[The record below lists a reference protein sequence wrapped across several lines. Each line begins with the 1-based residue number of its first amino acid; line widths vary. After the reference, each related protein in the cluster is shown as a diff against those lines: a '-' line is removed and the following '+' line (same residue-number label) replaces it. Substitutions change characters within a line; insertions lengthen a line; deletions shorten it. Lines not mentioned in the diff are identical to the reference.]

1 MKKFL
6 IVIAMGT
13 ITLNMAACGGA
24 KEKDKEQEFQWTVD
38 RFDDIRVMQ
47 YRVPGF
53 DALPLEQKL
62 LVYYLSE
69 AALWGRDIL
78 FDQNFKYNLP
88 VRRTLEG
95 IYNTWAGD
103 RKSEE
108 WKAFETYLKKVWF
121 ANGVHHHYSGDKFK
135 PGFSEE
141 YFDAL
146 LVGTPN
152 DVLPLDFGTREEL
165 IATVKPVI
173 FDPSLWPLRINQAEG
188 QDLLQTSA
196 MNYYEGVTQAEAEKF
211 YADMVDPKDPQPISY
226 GLNSKLIKKDG
237 KIQEVVWKE
246 GGMYGKAIE
255 QITHWLGKAQEVA
268 EGDQKIIIA
277 DLIRYYKTGDL
288 RDFDTYNVAWVR
300 DTVSNVDFVNGFIE
314 NYGDPLGIKSS
325 WESNANF
332 KNEEATKRTEVISAN
347 AQWFEDHSPVAP
359 QYKKAKVKGVSAKVI
374 NVAMLGGDCYPATPI
389 GINLPNADW
398 IRRDYG
404 SKSVTIQNI
413 TDAYDKA
420 AEGNGFKEEFVLRAE
435 DRARMKKYGSL
446 GDNLHTDLHECLGHG
461 SGQLAPGVT
470 GTELK
475 QYSSPL
481 EESRADLFALYY
493 LADPKM
499 IELGLVPSQDVA
511 WAEYAGYIMNGMMT
525 QLARIE
531 PGKNVEQAHM
541 RNRKAI
547 SEWCYAHGRA
557 DNVIEKVVR
566 EGKTY
571 IVVNDFVKLR
581 SLVGELLA
589 EVQRI
594 KSEGDFAACRD
605 FIETYGVQV
614 DPALHAEVLQR
625 YNALNL
631 APYGGFINP
640 RYELVKDMNTGEV
653 EDVKVIYDE
662 GYAEQMVRYS
672 RNYSPLPSC
681 N

>member
-1 MKKFL
+1 MKKVL
-6 IVIAMGT
+6 ILIAMGA
-13 ITLNMAACGGA
+13 ITLNMTACGGA
-24 KEKDKEQEFQWTVD
+24 GEKEQEIKWTVD

-53 DALPLEQKL
+53 EALPLEQKL

-78 FDQNFKYNLP
+78 FDQNFRYNLP

-95 IYNTWAGD
+95 IYNTYAGD
-103 RKSEE
+103 RRSEE

-121 ANGVHHHYSGDKFK
+121 ANGIHHHYSGDKFT

-146 LVGTPN
+146 LTGTPDN
-152 DVLPLDFGTREEL
+152 VLPLDFDTRQEL
-165 IATVKPVI
+165 VSTIRPII
-173 FDPSLWPLRINQAEG
+173 FDPSFYPLRINQAEG
-188 QDLLQTSA
+188 QDLLLTSA
-196 MNYYEGVTQAEAEKF
+196 MNYYEGVTQTEAERF
-211 YADMVDPKDPQPISY
+211 YAAMVDPNDPQPVSY
-226 GLNSKLIKKDG
+226 GLNSKLVKKEG
-237 KIQEVVWKE
+237 RVQEIVWKE
-246 GGMYGKAIE
+246 DGMYGDAIR
-255 QITHWLGKAQEVA
+255 QITHWLGKAGEVA
-268 EGDQKIIIA
+268 EGPQKEIIGH
-277 DLIRYYKTGDL
+277 LVRYYKTGDL
-288 RDFDTYNVAWVR
+288 RDFDAYNIAWVR
-300 DTVSNVDFVNGFIE
+300 DTLSGVDFVNGFIE
-314 NYGDPLGIKSS
+314 NYGDPLGLKSS
-325 WESNANF
+325 WEANANF
-332 KNEEATKRTEVISAN
+332 RDTEATKRTEIISDN
-347 AQWFEDHSPVAP
+347 AQWFEDHSPVDP
-359 QYKKAKVKGVSAKVI
+359 RYKKTEVKGVSAKVI
-374 NVAMLGGDCYPATPI
+374 NAAILGGDCYPATPI

-398 IRRDYG
+398 IRRDFG

-435 DRARMKKYGSL
+435 DRERMKQYGSL
-446 GDNLHTDLHECLGHG
+446 GSNLHTDLHECLGHG

-475 QYSSPL
+475 QYSSAL

-511 WAEYAGYIMNGMMT
+511 WAEYASYVMNGMMT

-547 SEWCYAHGRA
+547 SEWCYAKGKA

-571 IVVNDFVKLR
+571 IVVNDFQALR
-581 SLVGELLA
+581 GLFGQLLA

-594 KSEGDFAACRD
+594 KSEGDFEACRD
-605 FIETYGVQV
+605 FIETYGVRV
-614 DPALHAEVLQR
+614 DPVLHAGVLER

-640 RYELVKDMNTGEV
+640 RYEIVKDMNTGEV
-653 EDVKVIYDE
+653 RDVSVTYGE
-662 GYAEQMVRYS
+662 GYADQMVRYS
-672 RNYSPLPSC
+672 RNYSPLPSR